1 MTITQTIKRTVTP
14 TLQHPTSHAAF
25 HIKIRK
31 KAIAKCFQALIS
43 IIFMAVI
50 TFFIIDL
57 IRFPECY
64 ISTWK
69 YQLKNDIAVGVPEA
83 MQYYQM
89 NYINKGRPLYGERF
103 AEGQKQT
110 PPD

>member
-1 MTITQTIKRTVTP
+1 MTITQTINRIGTP
-14 TLQHPTSHAAF
+14 TLQHTASHAAF

-50 TFFIIDL
+50 TFFTIDL

-69 YQLKNDIAVGVPEA
+69 YQLKNDIAAGVPEA

-89 NYINKGRPLYGERF
+89 NYINKGRTLYGINYVGIDVTR
-103 AEGQKQT
+103 
-110 PPD
+110 